1 MPLLLRSFGFFRQSS
16 SLFRPPK
23 FGAKWG
29 WTMDRELAQ
38 SRMESPEDRQ
48 EGVWFIDLN
57 ILIVSFLFSVIDKLG
72 KKIRI

>member
-1 MPLLLRSFGFFRQSS
+1 MPLLLHSFGFFLQSS

-48 EGVWFIDLN
+48 EGVLFIDLKIFLN
-57 ILIVSFLFSVIDKLG
+57 FFSIFSF
-72 KKIRI
+72 

>member
-1 MPLLLRSFGFFRQSS
+1 MPLLLHSFGFFRQSY

-29 WTMDRELAQ
+29 WTMDQELAQ

-48 EGVWFIDLN
+48 EGVLFIDLK
-57 ILIVSFLFSVIDKLG
+57 IFL
-72 KKIRI
+72 